1 MIAKRSPRHGTRT
14 RLNQL
19 LSGNISDSQYITY
32 MTKRYES
39 SKVSNRSGYLRDSPR
54 DLLTKER
61 GNDRRPEGNYFDS
74 NRRLCFDLVFTG
86 PPTILV
92 RPQSQQVKAGGIASF
107 YCTAE
112 GAPPPQIHWRKN
124 GKRVSQS
131 QSRYL
136 VHNYENGAL
145 LRIEPV
151 RPIRD
156 NTLYECLAE
165 NGVGD
170 AVSAEAQLRV
180 YEGKWEGSNLFSERN
195 RNPDQRSLNGFVDR
209 TYTYIHPC
217 TYASQPASQRASR
230 GGNFASASSRSC
242 AHRRHR
248 RTAINV
254 TALAN
259 GVVEI

>member
-32 MTKRYES
+32 MTS
-39 SKVSNRSGYLRDSPR
+39 
-54 DLLTKER
+54 
-61 GNDRRPEGNYFDS
+61 
-74 NRRLCFDLVFTG
+74 

-180 YEGKWEGSNLFSERN
+180 YEE
-195 RNPDQRSLNGFVDR
+195 
-209 TYTYIHPC
+209 
-217 TYASQPASQRASR
+217 
-230 GGNFASASSRSC
+230 
-242 AHRRHR
+242 
-248 RTAINV
+248 
-254 TALAN
+254 
-259 GVVEI
+259 

>member
-32 MTKRYES
+32 MTS
-39 SKVSNRSGYLRDSPR
+39 
-54 DLLTKER
+54 
-61 GNDRRPEGNYFDS
+61 
-74 NRRLCFDLVFTG
+74 

-180 YEGKWEGSNLFSERN
+180 YEGGIPESSCSTSLDKMSNLRN
-195 RNPDQRSLNGFVDR
+195 VIFGHFQIFETCEKTWEITPKSMYVCVNM
-209 TYTYIHPC
+209 
-217 TYASQPASQRASR
+217 
-230 GGNFASASSRSC
+230 
-242 AHRRHR
+242 R
-248 RTAINV
+248 RTKKAYREGIREREDPKRV
-254 TALAN
+254 SRHQI
-259 GVVEI
+259 EKK

>member
-1 MIAKRSPRHGTRT
+1 MVDHK
-14 RLNQL
+14 
-19 LSGNISDSQYITY
+19 LSLGN
-32 MTKRYES
+32 
-39 SKVSNRSGYLRDSPR
+39 G
-54 DLLTKER
+54 
-61 GNDRRPEGNYFDS
+61 GAA
-74 NRRLCFDLVFTG
+74 G

-124 GKRVSQS
+124 GKRVSLS

-180 YEGKWEGSNLFSERN
+180 YEGKWSQIQSLSRN
-195 RNPDQRSLNGFVDR
+195 KRSLNGVSSIGYDR
-209 TYTYIHPC
+209 IRLRVS
-217 TYASQPASQRASR
+217 SQPASVFAEETLPRRRLARA
-230 GGNFASASSRSC
+230 
-242 AHRRHR
+242 HWRHR